1 MVNNIVGLIR
11 EPVKEALK
19 NGKEFSL
26 LAKKKNGSGYYQI
39 KEYIGFLKSSEINEQ
54 RPEMQTLTL
63 IFENGKEVK
72 TVAYTDGIIEPDTL
86 VSIYG
91 YMYKFNETL
100 QLACCLGIEKVFD
113 TIPDIIPYAEKIDLG
128 KTHIIK
134 GVLNLS
140 EAKESKEYSENEKI
154 KRFKDTKF
162 FYIEEEPKNIIPIL
176 GKISYDVVE
185 KAISISS
192 NLNKNKSND
201 DDFDFDCSDV
211 ILNQPIELE
220 EKNLNNE

>member
-72 TVAYTDGIIEPDTL
+72 TVAYIDGIIEPNTL

-91 YMYKFNETL
+91 YIYKFNETL
-100 QLACCLGIEKVFD
+100 QLACCLGVEKVFE
-113 TIPDIIPYAEKIDLG
+113 TIPDILPYADEINLERP
-128 KTHIIK
+128 HIIK
-134 GVLNLS
+134 AILNLS
-140 EAKESKEYSENEKI
+140 EAKESKEYSVSESI
-154 KRFKDTKF
+154 KPFKDTKF
-162 FYIEEEPKNIIPIL
+162 FYIEEEPKNEISLL
-176 GKISYDVVE
+176 GGINYDTIKHAV
-185 KAISISS
+185 SLSS
-192 NLNKNKSND
+192 EMNKENQNND
-201 DDFDFDCSDV
+201 DFDCSDE
-211 ILNQPIELE
+211 ILNQTINSSES
-220 EKNLNNE
+220 NCNM